1 MVIWIIGLSGTGKSY
16 LARKIFKNLKNKKK
30 IIIDGDEVRKYITK
44 NLKYSKKDRLK
55 NSLLIMNLCNFLEK
69 KGFCVICS
77 ILSIFP
83 NHQRQNRKIFNKYFQ
98 IYMQA
103 DKKYIMKRNNKRVYN
118 RINVV
123 GKDINFPKPYKSDLI
138 INNHF
143 KKFDKKIINLIIKK
157 IS

>member
-69 KGFCVICS
+69 KVFV
-77 ILSIFP
+77 
-83 NHQRQNRKIFNKYFQ
+83 
-98 IYMQA
+98 
-103 DKKYIMKRNNKRVYN
+103 
-118 RINVV
+118 
-123 GKDINFPKPYKSDLI
+123 
-138 INNHF
+138 
-143 KKFDKKIINLIIKK
+143 
-157 IS
+157 